1 MGGKMNKFTWL
12 GLSLVIIITMLLTSC
27 GTKPTPT
34 TTSVTT
40 QTTAAVTT
48 TTPSNVSTTAATT
61 KPTTTSVSTV
71 PTTQITT
78 TTATQKTTSTPSST
92 VANYKISI
100 TITSGGM
107 KTVSITLADLKKLP
121 QVTSS
126 TQETGPTLLSVLNS
140 LGVQNYS
147 QVTVYGDNQVTP
159 TTLLK
164 AQITDNV
171 MLALTDRGT
180 ATLTGAD
187 VTNHTIDVNNIIV
200 Q

>member
-1 MGGKMNKFTWL
+1 MNKITWF
-12 GLSLVIIITMLLTSC
+12 GLSLVIGIAMLLTSC
-27 GTKPTPT
+27 GTKPATT

-100 TITSGGM
+100 TITSGGV
-107 KTVSITLADLKKLP
+107 KTVSVTLADLKKLP